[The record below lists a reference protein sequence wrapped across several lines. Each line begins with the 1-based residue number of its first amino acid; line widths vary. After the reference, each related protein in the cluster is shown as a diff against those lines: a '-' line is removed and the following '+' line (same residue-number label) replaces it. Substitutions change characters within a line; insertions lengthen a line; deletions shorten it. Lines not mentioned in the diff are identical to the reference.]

1 MFGKKPKKPLLIFIA
16 EDNAAYAKTLQL
28 FLKGKMPGATVEIF
42 PVGELCIDNLHR
54 NPDVVIMD
62 YVLNTKYY
70 DASDGLEMIREIKSK
85 NQHTQVIMLSGQEDV
100 QVALK
105 IIKEVDSNYVP
116 KDDDAFKNVL
126 EIIRKAYPDQAK

>member
-1 MFGKKPKKPLLIFIA
+1 MFGIKSKKPLLIFIA
-16 EDNAAYAKTLQL
+16 EDNAAYARTLQL
-28 FLKGKMPGATVEIF
+28 FLKEKLGGATVEIF

-62 YVLNTKYY
+62 YILNTKYY

-85 NQHTQVIMLSGQEDV
+85 NKHAQIIMLSGQEDV

-105 IIKEVDSNYVP
+105 IIKEVDTNYVP

-126 EIIRKAYPDQAK
+126 GIIRKAYPDRA